1 MERRRKGG
9 GRGLNHRPEMAVKER
24 IDTNMACS
32 IKGKGMAIISNN
44 GVSADSARVIEDL
57 SSPGITKVSID
68 EILPF
73 KSLREKERKD
83 MEALGFEF
91 AGRMVMGQQ
100 PLVSPLVVESLS
112 AVERP
117 NGEVGHMVR
126 DCSEKPV
133 ESGRESKEEF
143 LFGSWMQAY
152 AISQRNGYWPWRR
165 DSKEEIGEGIAVMSN
180 NGVSADSM
188 GVIEDLSSLGIT
200 KVFNDETLPFKSLRE
215 NERKDMEALGSEFAG
230 RMVMG

>member
-9 GRGLNHRPEMAVKER
+9 GQGLNHRLEMAVKER

-32 IKGKGMAIISNN
+32 IKGKGIAIISDN
-44 GVSADSARVIEDL
+44 GVSADSAGVIEDL
-57 SSPGITKVSID
+57 SSPGITKVSVD

-117 NGEVGHMVR
+117 NGEVGGWRQPRWNGGGKGDGRSLNHRREMAVR
-126 DCSEKPV
+126 EGIDTNMACSIK
-133 ESGRESKEEF
+133 
-143 LFGSWMQAY
+143 
-152 AISQRNGYWPWRR
+152 
-165 DSKEEIGEGIAVMSN
+165 GEGIAVMSN

-200 KVFNDETLPFKSLRE
+200 KVFIDETLPFKSLRE